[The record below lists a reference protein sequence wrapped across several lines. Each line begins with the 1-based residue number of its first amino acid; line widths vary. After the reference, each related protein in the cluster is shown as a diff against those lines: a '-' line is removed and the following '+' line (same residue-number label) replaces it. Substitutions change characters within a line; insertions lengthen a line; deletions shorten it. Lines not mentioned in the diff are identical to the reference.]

1 MNPKNPNLVEITT
14 NKQSANGTR
23 QFWDKKNKVSYI
35 SYSTGYVRREVKAIY
50 VSPIT
55 GSHGSKVQDQFV
67 LNPRK
72 GTPTKYGYTSYS
84 PIKVFCPQKRLD
96 IIDRI
101 SANYKGYKGRFNA
114 SCYQLIAK

>member
-14 NKQSANGTR
+14 KKQANNGTR
-23 QFWDKKNKVSYI
+23 QFFDKHHKVSYI
-35 SYSTGYVRREVKAIY
+35 SYATGYIRREVKAIY
-50 VSPIT
+50 TSSWN
-55 GSHGSKVQDQFV
+55 GSKSKVQDQSV

-72 GTPTKYGYTSYS
+72 GIQTKWGYTSYS

-101 SANYKGYKGRFNA
+101 SANYKGYKGRF
-114 SCYQLIAK
+114 SIGCYKMVAK